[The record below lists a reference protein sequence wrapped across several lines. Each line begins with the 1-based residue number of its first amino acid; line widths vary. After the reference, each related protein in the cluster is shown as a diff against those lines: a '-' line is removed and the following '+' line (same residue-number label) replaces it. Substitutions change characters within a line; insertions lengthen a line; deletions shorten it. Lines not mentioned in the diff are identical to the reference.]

1 MFFTI
6 VVTIGC
12 NIFNN
17 VPFVL
22 LLGLAC
28 GDPFYPLDPD
38 SVSQDLLHI

>member
-1 MFFTI
+1 MFFTL

-12 NIFNN
+12 NIFSN

-28 GDPFYPLDPD
+28 GDPFYPLEVD
-38 SVSQDLLHI
+38 SVSRDLLLI